1 MNEHQH
7 HIVKLGQISNIS
19 YGCNLNAKIKNLI
32 DRLQPGISIDYLVS
46 SSFTKDGGYKKTSDN
61 SELSEKD
68 FLDFYTACS
77 IGDLSNISPI
87 LEKHRVYTSDVIVQ
101 SKGGNFFASIVGP
114 YEKSKENFI
123 IPIASTLFLVV
134 RLSRLGEG
142 SKFSILPEF
151 LKLLLN
157 SERYQKILQR
167 SSLGNNTGRVITI
180 STLQNLEIVIPPLT
194 VQQTAIKIIN
204 ERNNAKRI
212 SKEIDALIDKE
223 IEIKLFQSFL
233 RNT

>member
-1 MNEHQH
+1 MNEH

-19 YGCNLNAKIKNLI
+19 YGCNFNAMNKKLI
-32 DRLQPGISIDYLVS
+32 DRLQPGISIDYLIS
-46 SSFTKDGGYKKTSDN
+46 SSFTKDGVYKASDN

-68 FLDFYTACS
+68 FLDFYTTVCI
-77 IGDLSNISPI
+77 IGDLANISST
-87 LEKHRVYTSDVIVQ
+87 LAKHSVNSSDVIVQ
-101 SKGGNFFASIVGP
+101 SKGNNFFASIVGP
-114 YEKSKENFI
+114 YEISKENII

-167 SSLGNNTGRVITI
+167 SALGNNTGRVITI

-212 SKEIDALIDKE
+212 SKEIEALIDKE

>member
-1 MNEHQH
+1 MNEHD
-7 HIVKLGQISNIS
+7 IVKLGQISNIS
-19 YGCNLNAKIKNLI
+19 YGCNLNAKIKKLI
-32 DRLQPGISIDYLVS
+32 DRLQPGISIDYLIS
-46 SSFTKDGGYKKTSDN
+46 SSFTKDGIYKASDN

-68 FLDFYTACS
+68 FLDFYTTVS
-77 IGDLSNISPI
+77 NIGDLSNISPI
-87 LEKHRVYTSDVIVQ
+87 LEKHRVNTSDVIVQ

-114 YEKSKENFI
+114 YKKNKENYI

-157 SERYQKILQR
+157 SKRYQKILQR

-194 VQQTAIKIIN
+194 VQETAIKIIN

-212 SKEIDALIDKE
+212 SKEIEALIDKE